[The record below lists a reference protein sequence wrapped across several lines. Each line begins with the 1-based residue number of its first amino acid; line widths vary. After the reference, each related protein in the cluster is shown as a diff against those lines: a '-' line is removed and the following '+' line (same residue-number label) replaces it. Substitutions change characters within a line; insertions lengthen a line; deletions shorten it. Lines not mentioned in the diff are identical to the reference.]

1 MWLLYVELLRGQN
14 RYGLVCAVVINSSEL
29 APINNEARNEAY
41 IASTGVRR
49 Y

>member
-1 MWLLYVELLRGQN
+1 MWLLYVELLKGQN
-14 RYGLVCAVVINSSEL
+14 RYGLVCAVIINPSEL
-29 APINNEARNEAY
+29 PINNDARNEAY